1 MWNCLCCLEANL
13 LSPIC
18 PPSVISRIETL
29 KTLVRSEENE
39 SRIQYKKKAK
49 ANLFKTKERTLRK
62 SKLSFHFHNISWGR
76 LLCRDMTVGCH
87 AQLPDRRIYTKFRI
101 SNCCCCCWG
110 ALSLRAKSVYLI
122 CKRIEWLVYD
132 TFFALSQIRGKKT
145 ELLVLLFAARAC
157 SPADQENYDRWSL
170 SCRPREQPGC
180 VECVLLLLS
189 NPHNKQMAK
198 HMCFN
203 RPSRTVDSMP
213 GSFWSNKE
221 AWSWLEL
228 ELITNL
234 FVSCLTRHE
243 SRAHPNDWMGRR
255 RSRWEIKINYSIH
268 CCCSVPNVLTTTTSH
283 VWKLIALSGWYFS
296 HSQTWSCWFLS
307 WPEQPRSPNEKESET
322 SRRDCLGID
331 FNWRRTIL
339 HNSKSFRAHRGW
351 HFTALLHCLL
361 WD

>member
-76 LLCRDMTVGCH
+76 LLCRDITVGCH

-145 ELLVLLFAARAC
+145 ELLVLLFAARLLAC
-157 SPADQENYDRWSL
+157 
-170 SCRPREQPGC
+170 
-180 VECVLLLLS
+180 
-189 NPHNKQMAK
+189 
-198 HMCFN
+198 
-203 RPSRTVDSMP
+203 
-213 GSFWSNKE
+213 
-221 AWSWLEL
+221 
-228 ELITNL
+228 
-234 FVSCLTRHE
+234 
-243 SRAHPNDWMGRR
+243 
-255 RSRWEIKINYSIH
+255 
-268 CCCSVPNVLTTTTSH
+268 
-283 VWKLIALSGWYFS
+283 
-296 HSQTWSCWFLS
+296 
-307 WPEQPRSPNEKESET
+307 
-322 SRRDCLGID
+322 
-331 FNWRRTIL
+331 
-339 HNSKSFRAHRGW
+339 
-351 HFTALLHCLL
+351 
-361 WD
+361 